1 MVNFAASRPPLMLK
15 VSVVPAS
22 GSLPVTVITALL
34 FSATLAAAALGLAP
48 PWLTK
53 QLIDKGL
60 VAGDAQ
66 ALWLYAGAMFAV
78 GLAALG
84 SWVVN
89 VVGSFLLGMVVG
101 SLQGVTALVLGT
113 GFLGG
118 FTTFSTFTLESARL
132 AHERRLGAAA
142 MLALSG
148 LVTSVAAAALGW
160 ALVG

>member
-1 MVNFAASRPPLMLK
+1 M
-15 VSVVPAS
+15 
-22 GSLPVTVITALL
+22 I
-34 FSATLAAAALGLAP
+34 
-48 PWLTK
+48 W
-53 QLIDKGL
+53 L
-60 VAGDAQ
+60 VAI
-66 ALWLYAGAMFAV
+66 AG
-78 GLAALG
+78 GLGATARFFVDGVVNARRHLDVPLG

-101 SLQGVTALVLGT
+101 AVPGQTGLVLGT

-132 AHERRLGAAA
+132 ALERRPGAAA

>member
-1 MVNFAASRPPLMLK
+1 MMWLVAIAGGL
-15 VSVVPAS
+15 
-22 GSLPVTVITALL
+22 G
-34 FSATLAAAALGLAP
+34 AAARFFVDGVVNARRHLDVP
-48 PWLTK
+48 
-53 QLIDKGL
+53 
-60 VAGDAQ
+60 
-66 ALWLYAGAMFAV
+66 
-78 GLAALG
+78 LG

-132 AHERRLGAAA
+132 AHERRSGAAA